1 MVFSLNKKM
10 LFFIGFFWF
19 ITAVEVTPVK
29 ANNNEQ
35 SDQLP
40 STVYPNHPLPAKQP
54 YCETGQASWYGK
66 RFQGKKTASGERFD
80 MHAISAAHR
89 TLPIPSY
96 VKVTNLNNGK
106 SIVVRINDR
115 GPYRKKRI
123 LDLSYAAAKKL
134 GFTKKGHTKVSIE
147 TLQDTTLL

>member
-1 MVFSLNKKM
+1 MVFFLNKKI
-10 LFFIGFFWF
+10 LFFIVFVWF
-19 ITAVEVTPVK
+19 TTVFEVTLVK

-40 STVYPNHPLPAKQP
+40 STVYPNHLLHAKQL

-134 GFTKKGHTKVSIE
+134 DFTKNGHTKVSVE
-147 TLQDTTLL
+147 AL